1 MSKNSP
7 PIDTLLECLIWLTES
22 EHRPFSADSLRA
34 GLPLV
39 NNCFTPELLLR
50 AASRAGFS
58 SRIVERDL
66 LSIPKQVLPAII
78 LLKDGS
84 ACVLISTDSSEG
96 SAEVYQPASSHVVKS
111 IALDELASS
120 QAGNAIF
127 IKREHSF
134 DDRTPEV
141 ISVRSRHWFW
151 GAIFDGWP
159 IYRDV
164 LLASFVIN
172 LFVLVS
178 PLFIMNVY
186 DRVVPNNAIETL
198 WVLTIGVAIVLVF
211 DFIIKSLRS
220 YFIDLAGK
228 KVDINLSAKIY
239 EKVMG
244 LKMSVRPPSV
254 GGFANNLRSFEG
266 VRDFITSVTIS
277 TLVDLPFVILFLI
290 VIALIAGPLVIIP
303 IIAIPIVILYAL
315 FIQGSLREAVD
326 HTFRGAAQKD
336 AMLIES
342 LSSTETLKSLG
353 AEGIMQ
359 RKWEESVSYISTW
372 SLRARMLS
380 TSMVN
385 VAGLIQQGS
394 MIAIVVY
401 GVYLIGDHELSI
413 GALIAS
419 VILTGRALAPAAQIA
434 NLAAQY
440 HQSKVGLQSL
450 DDVMNLPVE
459 RPLNTRFINRENLE
473 GVISFHQVDFTYPE
487 GARQSLTQVSFSL
500 KKNEH
505 IALVGRIGSG
515 KTTIE
520 KLIMGF
526 YAPDSGS
533 IRIDGIDIGQIDPI
547 NLRRNIGYIP
557 QEISLFYGSVRDN
570 IVYGNPNAPD
580 EAVIKAA
587 RIAGV
592 NEFVDRHPMGF
603 GMPVGEGGR
612 GLSGGQKQAIA
623 IARALL
629 SDPPILLMDEPTNS
643 MDNTTEEAFKQR
655 LAEIIKDKTLILVT
669 HRAPLLDFVN
679 RLLVLD
685 NGRIVADGAKDDV
698 LKALKTGSLRSVQD

>member
-1 MSKNSP
+1 MSRNSTRN
-7 PIDTLLECLIWLTES
+7 DTLLECLIWLTES

-39 NNCFTPELLLR
+39 NNLFTPELLVR
-50 AASRAGFS
+50 AASRAGFV
-58 SRIVERDL
+58 SRIVDREL
-66 LSIPKQVLPAII
+66 LSIPKQVLPAIV
-78 LLKDGS
+78 LLKDDS
-84 ACVLISTDSSEG
+84 ACVLISTDSRRG
-96 SAEVYQPASSHVVKS
+96 SAEIYQPASRTVKS
-111 IALDELASS
+111 IAFDELALLQS
-120 QAGNAIF
+120 GKVIF

-134 DDRTPEV
+134 DERSPEV

-151 GAIFDGWP
+151 GAILDAWP

-198 WVLTIGVAIVLVF
+198 WVLTIGVAIVLIF

-228 KVDINLSAKIY
+228 KIDISLSAKIY

-244 LKMSVRPPSV
+244 LKMNVRPPSV

-266 VRDFITSVTIS
+266 VRDFITSITIS
-277 TLVDLPFVILFLI
+277 TLVDFPFVILFLI
-290 VIALIAGPLVIIP
+290 VIALIGGPLVIIP
-303 IIAIPIVILYAL
+303 IVAIPIVILYSF

-342 LSSTETLKSLG
+342 LSSIETLKSLG
-353 AEGIMQ
+353 AEGVMQ
-359 RKWEESVSYISTW
+359 RKWEESIGYISTW

-380 TSMVN
+380 TSMIN
-385 VAGLIQQGS
+385 VAGLIQQAS

-450 DDVMNLPVE
+450 DEVMKLPVE
-459 RPLNTRFINRENLE
+459 RPLNTDFINRENLE
-473 GVISFHQVDFTYPE
+473 GAVSFHQVDFTYPK
-487 GARQSLTQVSFSL
+487 GARKSLTQVSFSL

-526 YAPDSGS
+526 YAPDSGA
-533 IRIDGIDIGQIDPI
+533 IRVDGIDIGQIDPI

-557 QEISLFYGSVRDN
+557 QEITLFYGSVRDN
-570 IVYGNPNAPD
+570 IVYGTPNATD

-592 NEFVDRHPMGF
+592 NEFVDRHPLGF
-603 GMPVGEGGR
+603 GMPVGEGGG

-643 MDNTTEEAFKQR
+643 MDNTTEEAFKHR
-655 LAEIIKDKTLILVT
+655 LAEIVKDKTLILVT

-685 NGRIVADGAKDDV
+685 NGRIVADGTKDEV
-698 LKALKTGSLRSVQD
+698 LEALKKGSLRSVQD